1 MKITRHQLNELL
13 RLITKSVLK
22 EYSSLSTSSSNSN
35 SGGNSSSNSTGS
47 GTANDGV
54 KPQDA
59 QTAVEKAKAERDAK
73 KAQLDKVRTADLDLK
88 GVKSQQAY
96 FTQQAKKNKLDITA
110 KEKQL
115 QQMKGAP
122 ASAIP
127 AGGTVAE
134 NIRKMRA

>member
-47 GTANDGV
+47 GTADDGV

-59 QTAVEKAKAERDAK
+59 QTAVEKAKQERDAK
-73 KAQLDKVRTADLDLK
+73 KSQIDKIRTADMDLK
-88 GVKSQQAY
+88 GVKTQQDY
-96 FTQQAKKNKLDITA
+96 FTQQAKKNKDDIIA
-110 KEKQL
+110 KQKEIQRL
-115 QQMKGAP
+115 KGGP
-122 ASAIP
+122 TPTVP